1 MKDPI
6 VEEVRKAR
14 QDHAKKFNYDLAAI
28 CNDLKRV
35 ERQQYGHRLVSFPPK
50 LLTRQMQPTIDQD
63 RQNCGILCPVN

>member
-14 QDHAKKFNYDLAAI
+14 QDHAKAFNHDLAAI
-28 CNDLKRV
+28 CNDLKRI

-50 LLTRQMQPTIDQD
+50 LLTRQIQPTTDSD
-63 RQNCGILCPVN
+63 RQDFECVAP